1 VSTPRPCQWSKKPCW
16 ASVTAGAAAPLVP
29 IGAAPSVEPGHPRT
43 RATASGCAVRAL
55 PAAITL
61 FTTLTRPAGPAT
73 IGAMPHSNPA
83 PSATFFRL

>member
-1 VSTPRPCQWSKKPCW
+1 
-16 ASVTAGAAAPLVP
+16 
-29 IGAAPSVEPGHPRT
+29 
-43 RATASGCAVRAL
+43 VRAL